1 MDSLTYDIDFS
12 KRNSLFIDPVSFQ
25 TVPPQQQFPSGFYP
39 NQYLPSGVHPP
50 LPSPAP
56 LPYSQPRN
64 PMNYIRLRRQ
74 LNSAN
79 RPSPASLLSQ
89 NLVKQARIKLLD
101 LLNLTCKH
109 MIEPKINRS
118 LFDLNSSNSFC
129 SYTKSCPSTCSCC
142 SSSSSSL
149 LFNTNNCDCYY
160 QCPLECSCKHSFDL
174 TKNYINCSDRYLNRI
189 PSNIPY
195 STTHLNL
202 NNNQIKSLEKN
213 LTYLTKLQYLSV
225 SNNRLD
231 HLSNDEFSTLTK
243 IEDLDLSSNQI
254 QTIGSRTFSTM
265 FNLKHLYLHNNPWI
279 PKFYNGNGEF
289 QSNTRLNSLTYG
301 NGLICNRSAISPTF
315 TIETPLTAADCCKH
329 SNIESCEQSINGN
342 EHSLPSEQGHFSFSN
357 NPNSLNSK
365 RFVQLLFHGK
375 YRLYV
380 LIGLS
385 IFIFTII
392 SAIILCIL
400 FCICRRPKHPKHPSP
415 AERKLLSN
423 GDSKKTTNHYHK
435 TLQPTLSTP
444 PLMSVSPSTT
454 ALQKLI
460 NSTRQKGIKR

>member
-1 MDSLTYDIDFS
+1 L
-12 KRNSLFIDPVSFQ
+12 
-25 TVPPQQQFPSGFYP
+25 
-39 NQYLPSGVHPP
+39 
-50 LPSPAP
+50 
-56 LPYSQPRN
+56 
-64 PMNYIRLRRQ
+64 NYIRSRRESIV
-74 LNSAN
+74 LNP
-79 RPSPASLLSQ
+79 PSPASLLAQ
-89 NLVKQARIKLLD
+89 NLAKQARIKLLH
-101 LLNLTCKH
+101 LSNLTCQD
-109 MIEPKINRS
+109 MIKPKFRRS
-118 LFDLNSSNSFC
+118 LFDLTSSNSFC
-129 SYTKSCPSTCSCC
+129 SYTKSCPIACSCC
-142 SSSSSSL
+142 SSS
-149 LFNTNNCDCYY
+149 LFDNNQNQCNCYY

-174 TKNYINCSDRYLNRI
+174 TNNYVNCSNRQLKQI
-189 PSNIPY
+189 PSDIPQ
-195 STTHLNL
+195 STTHLYL
-202 NNNQIKSLEKN
+202 NNNQINSIENN
-213 LTYLTKLQYLSV
+213 LTYLTNLKYLSLA
-225 SNNRLD
+225 NN
-231 HLSNDEFSTLTK
+231 HLEDLSTEEFSTMIK
-243 IEDLDLSSNQI
+243 IESLDLSSNYIENIEQK
-254 QTIGSRTFSTM
+254 TFSNM
-265 FNLKHLYLHNNPWI
+265 INLHTLYLHNNPWI